1 MEREGST
8 VRCFHLP
15 PSVIRD
21 TVYMLC
27 HKKTPS
33 FSGRKWVEPTFG
45 CFLSAA
51 ASVSLCR
58 EDEGGTQEKLNKMTG
73 EACSCLGWCVLYMYL
88 YTTQPWLEGSCCFIF
103 YSVLPAG
110 GVLTGN
116 RGNLSFTWR
125 SFWLLRKCIY
135 AIEWEISHSLV
146 VTPAESNIPSICP
159 KGCLSKEVLI
169 FS

>member
-27 HKKTPS
+27 HKSSLLLREEMGWTRIWL
-33 FSGRKWVEPTFG
+33 FSISS
-45 CFLSAA
+45 CFSEC
-51 ASVSLCR
+51 VR

-73 EACSCLGWCVLYMYL
+73 EACSCLGRCVLYMYL

-116 RGNLSFTWR
+116 KGNLSFTWC